1 MTWNI
6 VWSGPARRDL
16 RQLSPNDAS
25 PVLAALDRLAEAGYG
40 DVRPLQGQE
49 RRWRLR
55 VGDVRVVFTY
65 EDEGGVLRVVRALP
79 RGRAYRP

>member
-1 MTWNI
+1 MIWEI
-6 VWSGPARRDL
+6 FWSGPARRDQ
-16 RQLSPNDAS
+16 RRLSRDDAS
-25 PVLAALDRLAEAGYG
+25 RVLDALDRLVESGHG

-65 EDEGGVLRVVRALP
+65 DEEAGLLRVVRVLP